1 MFVTIFRQ
9 EGKSPIE
16 HGELTE
22 SSHAHPP
29 HACLHLADRAE
40 ANLGYFSELRVETIS
55 KGRWNRTPPLICIE
69 TMVGR
74 HLTLFVID
82 AECRDSGQW
91 VS

>member
-29 HACLHLADRAE
+29 YTCLHLADRAE

-55 KGRWNRTPPLICIE
+55 KGNNYTNDLADGTEP
-69 TMVGR
+69 
-74 HLTLFVID
+74 HL
-82 AECRDSGQW
+82 
-91 VS
+91 